1 MENLATMMLPT
12 TKVSIF
18 EEGNMNDV
26 SIVKLPRSLEE
37 ELNSGRLEKTRASE
51 GNFNE
56 ARIDE
61 WEDGSEGMPIPLE
74 IPTSY

>member
-1 MENLATMMLPT
+1 MKSVATMTPPK

-26 SIVKLPRSLEE
+26 SIVKLPRSSEK
-37 ELNSGRLEKTRASE
+37 ELNSGRLEKTRASK
-51 GNFNE
+51 GNFSE

-61 WEDGSEGMPIPLE
+61 WEDGSKGMPIPLL